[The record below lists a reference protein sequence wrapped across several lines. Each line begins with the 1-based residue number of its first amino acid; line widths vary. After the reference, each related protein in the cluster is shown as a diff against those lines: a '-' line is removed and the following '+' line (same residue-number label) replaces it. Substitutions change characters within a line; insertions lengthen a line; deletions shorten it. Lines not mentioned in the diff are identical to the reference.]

1 MSDRR
6 QAKIVKIIIADDHAV
21 VRIGL
26 RTLLEKEADF
36 QVIGEASDGIQTINL
51 VTLLNPDAVILDM
64 IMPGING
71 IEITRQIKKIS
82 SNTQV
87 IILSMHANEAY
98 VMETLKK
105 GASGYVLKDSTGND
119 LVKAVRE
126 VIAGRRYLSPPLSE
140 RALERYIQISRNTG
154 LDVYEVLTDRER
166 EVLALAAEGFS
177 NAEIAEKLS
186 ISQRTAEVH
195 RFNLMHKTGL
205 KNNAELIHYAIQQG
219 IITLKH

>member
-1 MSDRR
+1 MSERR
-6 QAKIVKIIIADDHAV
+6 QSKVVKIIIADDHAV

-51 VTLLNPDAVILDM
+51 VKLLNPDAVILDM

-140 RALERYIQISRNTG
+140 RALERYIQISKNTG
-154 LDVYEVLTDRER
+154 LDIYEVLTDRER

-177 NAEIAEKLS
+177 NAEIAENLS

-205 KNNAELIHYAIQQG
+205 KNNAELIRYAIQQG
-219 IITLKH
+219 IITLKR

>member
-6 QAKIVKIIIADDHAV
+6 QTKIVKIIIADDHAV

-51 VTLLNPDAVILDM
+51 VKLLNPDAVILDM

-140 RALERYIQISRNTG
+140 RAMERYIQISKNTG
-154 LDVYEVLTDRER
+154 LDIYEVLTDRER

>member
-51 VTLLNPDAVILDM
+51 VKLLNPDVVILDM

-140 RALERYIQISRNTG
+140 RALERYIQISKNTG
-154 LDVYEVLTDRER
+154 LDIYEVLTDRER

-219 IITLKH
+219 IITLKR

>member
-1 MSDRR
+1 MSGSR
-6 QAKIVKIIIADDHAV
+6 QAKTVKIIIADDHAV

-26 RTLLEKEADF
+26 RTLLEKESDF
-36 QVIGEASDGIQTINL
+36 RVIGEASDGVQTIEL
-51 VTLLNPDAVILDM
+51 VKLLNPDAVILDM

-82 SNTQV
+82 SGTQV

-98 VMETLKK
+98 VVETLKQ

-140 RALERYIQISRNTG
+140 RALERYIQISTNTG
-154 LDVYEVLTDRER
+154 LDSYEVLTERER
-166 EVLALAAEGFS
+166 EVLSLAAEGSS

-186 ISQRTAEVH
+186 ISQRTAEAH
-195 RFNLMHKTGL
+195 RFNLMHKLGL
-205 KNNAELIHYAIQQG
+205 KNNAELIHYAIQRG
-219 IITLKH
+219 IITVKH

>member
-1 MSDRR
+1 MPGKSHSQIIR
-6 QAKIVKIIIADDHAV
+6 IIIADDHAV

-36 QVIGEASDGIQTINL
+36 RVIGEASEGTQTIDL
-51 VTLLNPDAVILDM
+51 VKLLNPDVVILDM

-71 IEITRQIKKIS
+71 IEITRQTRKIS
-82 SNTQV
+82 PDTHI

-98 VMETLKK
+98 VVETLKR
-105 GASGYVLKDSTGND
+105 GASGYVLKDTTGND

-140 RALERYIQISRNTG
+140 RALERYIQISKNTG
-154 LDVYEVLTDRER
+154 LDNYATLTERER
-166 EVLALAAEGFS
+166 EVLYLAAEGFS
-177 NAEIAEKLS
+177 NANIAEKLL
-186 ISQRTAEVH
+186 ISQRTAEAH
-195 RFNLMHKTGL
+195 RFNLMHKLGL

-219 IITLKH
+219 IITVKR

>member
-1 MSDRR
+1 V
-6 QAKIVKIIIADDHAV
+6 KIVKIVIADDHTV

-36 QVIGEASDGIQTINL
+36 QVIGEASDGTQTINF
-51 VTLLNPDAVILDM
+51 VKLLDPDVVILDM

-82 SNTQV
+82 PHTQI

-98 VMETLKK
+98 VLETLKK

-140 RALERYIQISRNTG
+140 RALERYIQISTNTG
-154 LDVYEVLTDRER
+154 LDSYEALTERER
-166 EVLALAAEGFS
+166 EVVCLAAEGFS

-186 ISQRTAEVH
+186 ISQRTAETH
-195 RFNLMHKTGL
+195 RFNLMHKLRL

-219 IITLKH
+219 IITVKH

>member
-51 VTLLNPDAVILDM
+51 IKLLNPDAVILDM

-140 RALERYIQISRNTG
+140 RALERYIQISKNTG
-154 LDVYEVLTDRER
+154 LDIYEVLTDRER

-219 IITLKH
+219 IVTLKR

>member
-1 MSDRR
+1 MSERR
-6 QAKIVKIIIADDHAV
+6 QVKTVKIIIADDHAV

-36 QVIGEASDGIQTINL
+36 QVIGEASGGIQTINL
-51 VTLLNPDAVILDM
+51 VKLLNPDAVILDM

-140 RALERYIQISRNTG
+140 RALERYIQISKSTG

-166 EVLALAAEGFS
+166 EVLALVAEGFS

-205 KNNAELIHYAIQQG
+205 KNNVELIHYAIQQG
-219 IITLKH
+219 IITLKR

>member
-1 MSDRR
+1 MSDGS
-6 QAKIVKIIIADDHAV
+6 QVKTVKIIIADDHAV

-36 QVIGEASDGIQTINL
+36 QVIGEASDGSQTINL
-51 VTLLNPDAVILDM
+51 VTLLNPDVVILDM

-82 SNTQV
+82 PDTQV

-98 VMETLKK
+98 VLETLKK
-105 GASGYVLKDSTGND
+105 GASGYVLKDSTGSD
-119 LVKAVRE
+119 LVKAIRE

-140 RALERYIQISRNTG
+140 RALERYIQISKNTG
-154 LDVYEVLTDRER
+154 LDVNEALTERER
-166 EVLALAAEGFS
+166 EVLYLAAEGFS

-186 ISQRTAEVH
+186 ISQRTAETH
-195 RFNLMHKTGL
+195 RFNLMHKLGL

-219 IITLKH
+219 IITVKH

>member
-1 MSDRR
+1 MSDRS
-6 QAKIVKIIIADDHAV
+6 QAKIIKIIIADDHTV

-36 QVIGEASDGIQTINL
+36 QVIDEASDGIQTVDL
-51 VTLLNPDAVILDM
+51 VKLLKPDVVILDM
-64 IMPGING
+64 VMPGING

-82 SNTQV
+82 PETHV

-98 VMETLKK
+98 VVETLKK

-140 RALERYIQISRNTG
+140 RALERYIQITKNTG
-154 LDVYEVLTDRER
+154 LDIYEALTDRER
-166 EVLALAAEGFS
+166 EVLYLVAEGFS

-195 RFNLMHKTGL
+195 RFNLMHKLGL

-219 IITLKH
+219 IITLKR

>member
-1 MSDRR
+1 M
-6 QAKIVKIIIADDHAV
+6 KIVKIVIADDHTV

-36 QVIGEASDGIQTINL
+36 QVIGEASDGTQTINF
-51 VTLLNPDAVILDM
+51 VKLLDPDVVILDM

-82 SNTQV
+82 PHTQI

-98 VMETLKK
+98 VLETLKK

-140 RALERYIQISRNTG
+140 RALERYIQISTNTG
-154 LDVYEVLTDRER
+154 LDSYEALTERER
-166 EVLALAAEGFS
+166 EVVCLAAEGFS

-186 ISQRTAEVH
+186 ISQRTAETH
-195 RFNLMHKTGL
+195 RFNLMHKLRL

-219 IITLKH
+219 IITVKH